1 MMATKINKDYTLEQ
15 LTVDSVNVL
24 IVSSAKVNGRMYE
37 LERNRI
43 CYANSPIGRQ
53 QIVEALPEQYADAVL
68 AVWGTEPT
76 LSDPERA
83 GEVE

>member
-1 MMATKINKDYTLEQ
+1 MATKINLAYTLEQ

-24 IVSSAKVNGRMYE
+24 TVSSAKVNGKIYE

-53 QIVEALPEQYADAVL
+53 QIVDSLPEQYAEAVL
-68 AVWGTEPT
+68 AVWGDIPT
-76 LSDPERA
+76 LSDPEKA
-83 GEVE
+83 GGAE

>member
-1 MMATKINKDYTLEQ
+1 MATKIYEEYTLEQ

-24 IVSSAKVNGRMYE
+24 TVSSAKVNGKMYE

-43 CYANSPIGRQ
+43 CYANSPLGRQ
-53 QIVEALPEQYADAVL
+53 QVVEALPEQYAEAIL
-68 AVWGTEPT
+68 AVWGDTPT

-83 GEVE
+83 GGAE